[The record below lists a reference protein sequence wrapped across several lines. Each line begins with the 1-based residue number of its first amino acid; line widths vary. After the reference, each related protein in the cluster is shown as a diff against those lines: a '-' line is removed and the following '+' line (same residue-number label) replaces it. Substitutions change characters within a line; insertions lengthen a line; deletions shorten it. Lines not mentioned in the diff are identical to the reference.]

1 MTQALPPGASG
12 CGPYAPQNV
21 TITFFARLIELEG
34 KCTGVLE
41 EGENIKL
48 KVISLH
54 ELWREAPDVKALS
67 ALCIHENL
75 LARRELP
82 IDYITGL

>member
-1 MTQALPPGASG
+1 MHRRPG
-12 CGPYAPQNV
+12 
-21 TITFFARLIELEG
+21 
-34 KCTGVLE
+34 E

-54 ELWREAPDVKALS
+54 ELWRSAPDVKALS
-67 ALCIHENL
+67 ALCIYENL

>member
-1 MTQALPPGASG
+1 MPSRTHAQTKMSRAKL
-12 CGPYAPQNV
+12 N
-21 TITFFARLIELEG
+21 ELEG

-54 ELWREAPDVKALS
+54 ELWRSAPDVKALS
-67 ALCIHENL
+67 ALCIYENL